1 MPDFIDF
8 GEMNPLLILGIILA
22 AGISGG
28 ALAQRLNFPIVTG
41 NLLAG
46 IVVGPAGL
54 NLFSGTD
61 MAASLLPLSTFAM
74 ALITVVVGSQLS
86 YRRIHNALRRII
98 SITCLEVIGALL
110 LVTLAIGIISG
121 DWRMAFVLGC
131 VATAT
136 APATT
141 VALVRETRA
150 KGSYVKTLLSVV
162 ALDNMACIL
171 LFAFASALVADFY
184 HTGGESISIM
194 MALSHTLWQF
204 SGSFLLG
211 ILLGAASERL
221 VRRLH
226 AHDFSAVFVVILLS
240 VGLSEYF
247 NLNTLMTSLFLGI
260 YLGNAAEEVA
270 RQTRA
275 LEPIEMLLFACFFTV
290 AGASLHLTTMLSAG
304 FLCVA
309 YLLARFAGKFLGA
322 CAGGI
327 ASNSSRR
334 IWLNTGFGLVP
345 QAGVAIGLVVL
356 LSGDNRFPQEFRQ
369 LIETVVLGAVV
380 VNEIVGPFFTRFA
393 LRRTNEID
401 KDRRRLIEF
410 LHEEFIVVNL
420 EAHDKWDALAKI
432 TDFYCKTHHTPLS
445 ERDQLYATI
454 ETREKEQSTGIG
466 LGAAIPHGRIE
477 RGSGIRG
484 VLAIIKNDIDFE
496 AIDGEPVRIVM
507 LVVTPKG
514 YEKEHLEV
522 MASLARMVSHDDIR
536 TRLLAAINANDAWEI
551 IESEETP
558 TYNYFLTDESDGQAN
573 T

>member
-1 MPDFIDF
+1 MS
-8 GEMNPLLILGIILA
+8 PLLILGIILV
-22 AGISGG
+22 AGMSGG
-28 ALAQRLNFPIVTG
+28 ALAYRFKLPVVTG

-46 IVVGPAGL
+46 VLVGPACL

-61 MAASLLPLSTFAM
+61 MAAALLPLSTFAM

-98 SITCLEVIGALL
+98 SITFFEVLGALV
-110 LVTLAIGIISG
+110 LVTLAIGFISG
-121 DWRMAFVLGC
+121 DWPMAFVLGC

-171 LFAFASALVADFY
+171 LFAFSSALVADFY
-184 HTGGESISIM
+184 GSGSESVTITL
-194 MALSHTLWQF
+194 ALSHTLWQF
-204 SGSFLLG
+204 FGSLLLG
-211 ILLGAASERL
+211 ILLGTVSERL
-221 VRRLH
+221 VRRFH
-226 AHDFSAVFVVILLS
+226 VHDFSAVFVVILLS
-240 VGLSEYF
+240 VGLSDYF
-247 NLNTLMTSLFLGI
+247 NLNTLMTSLFLGV
-260 YLGNAAEEVA
+260 YLGNSSEEVA

-290 AGASLHLTTMLSAG
+290 AGASLHFATMLDAG
-304 FLCVA
+304 LLCA
-309 YLLARFAGKFLGA
+309 IYLVARFVGKLVGA

-327 ASNSSRR
+327 LAKSSRR
-334 IWLNTGFGLVP
+334 IWSNTGFGLVP

-356 LSGDNRFPQEFRQ
+356 LSGDARFPQEFRQ
-369 LIETVVLGAVV
+369 IIETVVLAAVV
-380 VNEIVGPFFTRFA
+380 VNEIVGPFFTRLA
-393 LRRTNEID
+393 LRRANETN

-410 LHEEFIVVNL
+410 LHEEFILVNL
-420 EAHDKWDALAKI
+420 EAEDKWDALKKI

-445 ERDQLYATI
+445 ERDGLYATI
-454 ETREKEQSTGIG
+454 ESREKEQSTGIG
-466 LGAAIPHGRIE
+466 LGAAIPHGRIA

-484 VLAIIKNDIDFE
+484 VLAILKNGLEFD
-496 AIDGEPVRIVM
+496 ALDGEPVRLVM

-522 MASLARMVSHDDIR
+522 MASLARMMSDDAIR

-558 TYNYFLTDESDGQAN
+558 TYNYFIELDTEDGTGQA
-573 T
+573 TT